1 MKKLVSKL
9 VSHQVSLFDGI
20 VNIGMSYRSPGGVT
34 MFKGSKKHDMEH
46 FGISLFLITFHFNWS
61 QFGLQY
67 IEITSGLTSLYEFQN
82 DHKIKIDLEDK
93 DIEAC
98 KQVKENGNWNYK
110 AKTLISW

>member
-1 MKKLVSKL
+1 MKKLISKL

-20 VNIGMSYRSPGGVT
+20 VNVGMSYRAPGGVT

-67 IEITSGLTSLYEFQN
+67 IEITSGLTSLYEYQK
-82 DHKIKIDLEDK
+82 DHKIKIDFTDM
-93 DIEAC
+93 DIETC

-110 AKTLISW
+110 VKTLKSW

>member
-67 IEITSGLTSLYEFQN
+67 IEIRSGLTTLIKNEN
-82 DHKIKIDLEDK
+82 DHKIKICLDDK

-98 KQVKENGNWNYK
+98 KRVKENGNWNYK
-110 AKTLISW
+110 MKTLLSW

>member
-20 VNIGMSYRSPGGVT
+20 VNIGMSYKAPGGHI

-46 FGISLFLITFHFNWS
+46 FGISLGLITFHFNWS
-61 QFGLQY
+61 QYGLQY
-67 IEITSGLTSLYEFQN
+67 IEITSGLTTLYEYQN
-82 DHKIKIDLEDK
+82 DHKIKIDFDDK

-98 KQVKENGNWNYK
+98 KRVKEGGNWNYK
-110 AKTLISW
+110 MKTLMTW